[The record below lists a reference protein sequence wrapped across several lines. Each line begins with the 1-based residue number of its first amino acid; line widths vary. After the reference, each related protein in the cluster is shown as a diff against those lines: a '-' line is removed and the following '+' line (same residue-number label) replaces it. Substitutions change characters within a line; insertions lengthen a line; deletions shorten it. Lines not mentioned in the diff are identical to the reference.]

1 MDITC
6 TATSDA
12 CAASEEC
19 TFYNCYDEGAMT
31 ECTSDVEATDC
42 NGNSC
47 SLTLQVSIANDGG
60 GGTASFLWGKDCGY
74 YEEY

>member
-1 MDITC
+1 
-6 TATSDA
+6 
-12 CAASEEC
+12 
-19 TFYNCYDEGAMT
+19 MT